1 MESAASEIR
10 NTESTQP
17 GDARV
22 DPRAPRFGQA
32 LTALG
37 LGAGIVFQAPEFVY
51 AIAIVLNAAVL
62 SGWRVDLY
70 GALWR
75 AVGLRIVGPPLE
87 REPAAPHR
95 FAKVMGAGFTAIASL
110 LLLAVM
116 MGSAG
121 RTVALAGYAV
131 AGVVALLAGVAA
143 AFDICVGCRMYRQ
156 ISFFRDLGVV

>member
-1 MESAASEIR
+1 MR
-10 NTESTQP
+10 NPELTQS
-17 GDARV
+17 GDALV

-37 LGAGIVFQAPEFVY
+37 LGAGIVLQAPVLVY
-51 AIAIVLNAAVL
+51 AVAIVLNAAVL
-62 SGWRVDLY
+62 SGWRMDLY

-75 AVGLRIVGPPLE
+75 AVGRRIGGPPLE

-110 LLLAVM
+110 LLLAVT

-121 RTVALAGYAV
+121 RTIALAGYAV

-143 AFDICVGCRMYRQ
+143 AFDICLGCKMYRRV
-156 ISFFRDLGVV
+156 SFFRDLGVV